1 MHRSPKTRQIP
12 LCYALPKVTGSKLS
26 PKGKLGKLMG
36 YNEELRSYCILLD
49 NGRIIDSNHVQFLDY
64 PTKPPCDD
72 SDFHIIEEPFESNDL
87 ESDPDTVIPEDLSI
101 NNNDSSL
108 SEDLFES
115 ALEDIVESSEEDV
128 DIAATVVPETWTLR
142 DRTSRVKPAKYSYLT
157 V

>member
-1 MHRSPKTRQIP
+1 
-12 LCYALPKVTGSKLS
+12 
-26 PKGKLGKLMG
+26 MG